1 MISPKIIE
9 LPDGRQ
15 QPQTINHKPQ
25 TVLAVELY
33 FRNFAAVS

>member
-1 MISPKIIE
+1 M
-9 LPDGRQ
+9 RQ
-15 QPQTINHKPQ
+15 QQQTQNPKPQ